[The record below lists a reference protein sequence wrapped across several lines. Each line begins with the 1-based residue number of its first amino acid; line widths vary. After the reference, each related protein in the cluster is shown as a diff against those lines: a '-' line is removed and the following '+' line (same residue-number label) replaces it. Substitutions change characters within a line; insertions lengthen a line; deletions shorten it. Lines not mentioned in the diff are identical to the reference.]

1 MPASKLSAT
10 RALVYLGAFCQR
22 HAPWVIGA
30 ALVLSVCAALVVMDR
45 LSINTDTGALID
57 PDLPWQQDNAAL
69 DRAFPQNTNLLAI
82 VIDGQTPE
90 LAESAATQL
99 AKALEAE
106 PSLFRTV
113 RRPDG
118 GPFFD
123 RNGILFLS
131 VQEVQQTA
139 NDVIAAQPLLG
150 GLAADPT
157 LRGLLGVVDL
167 ALQGVQAGQ
176 AQRSQMQPAFGRM
189 AATINAN
196 LTSDHV
202 VQPLSWQSLLSS
214 APPSPRALRRFVLA
228 QPVLDY
234 GALEPGAKA
243 TEFVRATA
251 ERLHLTPD
259 YGVTVRQ
266 TGNIPL
272 NDDQF
277 ASVSEGIGVSTTVS
291 VVLVLALLLL
301 ALRSFTMTGAIMV
314 TLAVGLLLT
323 GAFAALAVGALNLI
337 SVAFAVLFVGIAVDF
352 GVQLCVA
359 VRAKRTTAPNI
370 MAATSAAIRRVGAA
384 LVLAALSA
392 ASGFFAF
399 LPTAYRGV
407 SELGLIAGV
416 GMLIAVALNLTLL
429 PALLAVLPVRAEPRE
444 VGWTTL
450 APVDRFLLKYR
461 RWVLAC
467 GALLAAAALALMPRL
482 SFDFNPL
489 NLVDPHSEAAS
500 TMFELMRDPLTTPN
514 TIDILTPS
522 VEAAAALA
530 PKLQALPE
538 VDTVLS
544 LNSFVPD
551 DQPAK
556 LAILSDLALLIGP
569 TLDTPAVTAPPSDA
583 EIRTAAARTATTLRK
598 IAPEPDSPERR
609 LADGLDRL
617 AKADAATLGRVSQAL
632 LEGLPATMDRLRQI
646 LSVQPVTLADL
657 PKDLRETWVA
667 PDGQARLSV
676 FPSGNASDNAVM
688 ERFVDAVRA
697 VAPHATGTAVTI
709 QESSRT
715 IVDAFVTAGILATVM
730 IAILLAVALR
740 RLHDVLLAL
749 APLLLAGLLTL
760 AATIVIGLP
769 INFANIIAL
778 PLLLGVGVAF
788 DIYFVVNWRARRGEP
803 LQSSTTRA
811 IVFSALTT
819 GSAFGSL
826 WLSPHPGTAGMGELL
841 TIELLFTLFAVLVF
855 MPALLGPPAPPPR
868 HRPAPSLSQASRGVR
883 IRTGDDPA
891 GYR

>member
-10 RALVYLGAFCQR
+10 RALVYLGAICQR
-22 HAPWVIGA
+22 RAPWVIGA
-30 ALVLSVCAALVVMDR
+30 ALVLSVCAVLVVMHR
-45 LSINTDTGALID
+45 LSINTDTGKLID

-69 DRAFPQNTNLLAI
+69 DKAFPQNTNLLAI
-82 VIDGQTPE
+82 VIDGKTPE
-90 LAESAATQL
+90 LAEAAATQL
-99 AKALEAE
+99 TKALAAE
-106 PSLFRTV
+106 PSLFKTV

-123 RNGILFLS
+123 KNGILLLPLK
-131 VQEVQQTA
+131 EVQQTA
-139 NDVIAAQPLLG
+139 DDIIAAQPLLA

-157 LRGLLGVVDL
+157 LRGLLNVVQL
-167 ALQGVQAGQ
+167 FLQGVESGQ
-176 AQRSQMQPAFGRM
+176 APRSRVQPALTRM
-189 AATINAN
+189 AATIDAN
-196 LTSDHV
+196 LTSAHV

-214 APPSPRALRRFVLA
+214 GPPSPRALRRFVLA

-243 TEFVRATA
+243 TDFVRATA
-251 ERLHLTPD
+251 EKLHLTPD

-291 VVLVLALLLL
+291 VVLVLGLLLL
-301 ALRSFTMTGAIMV
+301 ALRSFAMTGAIMV
-314 TLAVGLLLT
+314 TLFVGLLLT
-323 GAFAALAVGALNLI
+323 AAFAALAVGALNLI

-352 GVQLCVA
+352 GVQLCIA

-370 MAATSAAIRRVGAA
+370 FAATNAAIRRVGAA
-384 LVLAALSA
+384 LFLAALSA

-399 LPTAYRGV
+399 LPTDYRGV

-416 GMLIAVALNLTLL
+416 GMLIAVTLNLTLL

-444 VGWTTL
+444 VGWQAL
-450 APVDRFLLKYR
+450 APVDHFLLKYR
-461 RWVLAC
+461 RWVLAA
-467 GALLAAAALALMPRL
+467 GALLALASLALMPRL
-482 SFDFNPL
+482 TFDFNPL
-489 NLVDPHSEAAS
+489 NLVDPRSEAAS
-500 TMFELMRDPLTTPN
+500 TMLELMRDPLTTPN

-522 VEAAAALA
+522 VEAAAALT

-544 LNSFVPD
+544 LNSFVPG
-551 DQPAK
+551 DQEAK
-556 LAILSDLALLIGP
+556 LAILSDLALLVGP
-569 TLDTPAVTAPPSDA
+569 VLDTPAAADPPSDA
-583 EIRTAAARTATTLRK
+583 AIRAAATKTAAALRE
-598 IAPEPDSPERR
+598 IGPEPDSPERR

-617 AKADAATLGRVSQAL
+617 AKADAATLTRVGEAML
-632 LEGLPATMDRLRQI
+632 GGLPATLDRLRLL
-646 LSVQPVTLADL
+646 LSAGPVTLADL
-657 PKDLRETWVA
+657 PKELRETWVA
-667 PDGQARLSV
+667 PDGRAKLTV
-676 FPSGNASDNAVM
+676 FPKGNAVDNAVM
-688 ERFVDAVRA
+688 ERFVDAVRK

-715 IVDAFVTAGILATVM
+715 IVDAFITAGILATVM
-730 IAILLAVALR
+730 IALLLAVALR
-740 RLHDVLLAL
+740 RLRDVLLAL
-749 APLLLAGLLTL
+749 TPLLLAGLLTL
-760 AATIVIGLP
+760 ATTVVTGMP

-819 GSAFGSL
+819 ASAFGSL
-826 WLSPHPGTAGMGELL
+826 WLSPHPGTSGMGELL
-841 TIELLFTLFAVLVF
+841 TIELLFTLFSVLVF
-855 MPALLGPPAPPPR
+855 MPALLGPPAPPRR
-868 HRPAPSLSQASRGVR
+868 HHPAP
-883 IRTGDDPA
+883 P
-891 GYR
+891 

>member
-22 HAPWVIGA
+22 RALWVIGT
-30 ALVLSVCAALVVMDR
+30 ALVLSVCAVLVVMQR
-45 LSINTDTGALID
+45 LSINTDTGTLLD

-69 DRAFPQNTNLLAI
+69 DKAFPQNVGLLAI

-90 LAESAATQL
+90 LAESAAVQL
-99 AKALEAE
+99 TKALAAE

-123 RNGILFLS
+123 QNGILFLS
-131 VQEVQQTA
+131 LKEVQQTA
-139 NDVIAAQPLLG
+139 NDIIAAQPLIG

-157 LRGLLGVVDL
+157 LRGLFGVLNL
-167 ALQGVQAGQ
+167 ALQGVQMGQ
-176 AQRSQMQPAFGRM
+176 AERSQMQPAFTRM
-189 AATINAN
+189 AATIDAN
-196 LTSDHV
+196 LTSEHV
-202 VQPLSWQSLLSS
+202 VQPLSWQSLLST

-243 TEFVRATA
+243 TGFVRATA
-251 ERLHLTPD
+251 EKLHLTPD

-277 ASVSEGIGVSTTVS
+277 ASVSEGIGLSTTVS
-291 VVLVLALLLL
+291 VVLVLGLLLL
-301 ALRSFTMTGAIMV
+301 ALRSFTMTAAIMV
-314 TLAVGLLLT
+314 TLFVGLLMT
-323 GAFAALAVGALNLI
+323 AAFAALAVGALNLI

-352 GVQLCVA
+352 GVQLCIA
-359 VRAKRTTAPNI
+359 VRAKRTTAPNLF
-370 MAATSAAIRRVGAA
+370 AATNAAIRRVGAA

-399 LPTAYRGV
+399 LPTDYRGV

-416 GMLIAVALNLTLL
+416 GMLIAVVLNLTLL

-444 VGWTTL
+444 VGWTEL

-461 RWVLAC
+461 RWVLAG
-467 GALLAAAALALMPRL
+467 GAVLALGSLALMPRL

-500 TMFELMRDPLTTPN
+500 TMLELMRDPLTTPN

-522 VEAAAALA
+522 VEAAAALT

-544 LNSFVPD
+544 LNSFVPG
-551 DQPAK
+551 DQEAK
-556 LAILSDLALLIGP
+556 LAVLSDLALLVGP
-569 TLDTPAVTAPPSDA
+569 VLDTPMVEDKPSDA
-583 EIRTAAARTATTLRK
+583 ALRATAVKIAATLRQ
-598 IAPEPDSPERR
+598 IAPEADSPERR
-609 LADGLDRL
+609 LADGLNRL
-617 AKADAATLGRVSQAL
+617 AKADAATMARVSQAL
-632 LEGLPATMDRLRQI
+632 LGGLPTMLDRLRLL
-646 LSVQPVTLADL
+646 LSAQPVTLADL
-657 PKDLRETWVA
+657 PKDLKETWVS
-667 PDGQARLSV
+667 PDGQAKLTV
-676 FPSGNASDNAVM
+676 FPKGNAADNAVM

-715 IVDAFVTAGILATVM
+715 IVGAFITAGILATVM
-730 IAILLAVALR
+730 IALLLAVALR
-740 RLHDVLLAL
+740 RLRDVLLAL
-749 APLLLAGLLTL
+749 TPLLLAGLLTL
-760 AATIVIGLP
+760 AATIVTGLP

-819 GSAFGSL
+819 GSAFGAL

-855 MPALLGPPAPPPR
+855 MPALLGPPVPLPR
-868 HRPAPSLSQASRGVR
+868 HPSAK
-883 IRTGDDPA
+883 P
-891 GYR
+891 

>member
-1 MPASKLSAT
+1 MPISKPFGT

-22 HAPWVIGA
+22 QALWVIA
-30 ALVLSVCAALVVMDR
+30 ASLVLSVCAVLVVMHR
-45 LSINTDTGALID
+45 LSINTDTGKLID
-57 PDLPWQQDNAAL
+57 PNLPWQQDNTAL
-69 DRAFPQNTNLLAI
+69 DKAFPQNTGLLAI
-82 VIDGQTPE
+82 VIDGKTPE
-90 LAESAATQL
+90 LAESAAAQITQ
-99 AKALEAE
+99 ALKAE
-106 PSLFRTV
+106 PSLFKTV

-118 GPFFD
+118 GPYFD
-123 RNGILFLS
+123 KNGLLFLS
-131 VQEVQQTA
+131 EKELQQTA
-139 NDVIAAQPLLG
+139 DDIVAAQPLLG

-157 LRGLLGVVDL
+157 LRGLLNVVQL
-167 ALQGVQAGQ
+167 FLQGVETGQ
-176 AQRSQMQPAFGRM
+176 APRSRVQPAISQM
-189 AATINAN
+189 AATIDAN
-196 LTSDHV
+196 LTSAHV

-234 GALEPGAKA
+234 GALEPGKKA
-243 TEFVRATA
+243 TSFVRATA
-251 ERLHLTPD
+251 EKLHLTPD

-277 ASVSEGIGVSTTVS
+277 ASVSEGIGLSTTVS
-291 VVLVLALLLL
+291 VVLVLGLLLL

-314 TLAVGLLLT
+314 TLFVGLLLT
-323 GAFAALAVGALNLI
+323 AAFAALAVGTLNLI

-370 MAATSAAIRRVGAA
+370 QAATTAAIRRVGAA

-416 GMLIAVALNLTLL
+416 GMLIAVTLNLTLL
-429 PALLAVLPVRAEPRE
+429 PALLAVLPVRAEPSE
-444 VGWTTL
+444 VGWREL
-450 APVDRFLLKYR
+450 APVDRFLLKRR
-461 RWVLAC
+461 RWVLAG
-467 GALLAAAALALMPRL
+467 GAVLALASLALMPRL
-482 SFDFNPL
+482 NFDFNPL

-500 TMFELMRDPLTTPN
+500 TMFELMRDPLSTPN

-522 VEAAAALA
+522 VEAAAALT

-544 LNSFVPD
+544 LNSFVPV
-551 DQPAK
+551 DQPPK
-556 LAILSDLALLIGP
+556 LAILSDLSLLVGP
-569 TLDTPAVTAPPSDA
+569 TLDTQPALDPPSDDA
-583 EIRTAAARTATTLRK
+583 IRAAATATAERLRK
-598 IAPEPDSPERR
+598 IGPEADSPERR
-609 LADGLDRL
+609 LADALDRL
-617 AKADAATLGRVSQAL
+617 AKADAATLTRVGQAL
-632 LEGLPATMDRLRQI
+632 LQGLPATLDRLRLL
-646 LSVQPVTLADL
+646 LSAGPVTLADL
-657 PKDLRETWVA
+657 PQELRDTWVA

-676 FPSGNASDNAVM
+676 FPSGNAADNAVVA
-688 ERFVDAVRA
+688 RFVDAVKA

-715 IVDAFVTAGILATVM
+715 IVGAFVTAGILATAM
-730 IAILLAVALR
+730 IALLLAIALR
-740 RLHDVLLAL
+740 RLIDVLMAL
-749 APLLLAGLLTL
+749 TPLLLAGLLTL
-760 AATIVIGLP
+760 ATTILIDLP

-819 GSAFGSL
+819 ASAFGSL

-855 MPALLGPPAPPPR
+855 MPALLGPPAPPRR
-868 HRPAPSLSQASRGVR
+868 HHPAPIVKPDFTDHPDQAR
-883 IRTGDDPA
+883 
-891 GYR
+891 